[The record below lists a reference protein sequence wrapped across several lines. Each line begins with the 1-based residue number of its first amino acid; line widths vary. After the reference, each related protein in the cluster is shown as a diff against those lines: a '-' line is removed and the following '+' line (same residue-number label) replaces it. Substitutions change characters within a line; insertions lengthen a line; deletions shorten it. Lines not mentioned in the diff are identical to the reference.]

1 MLNKLGLPGQSAVHA
16 MARDRAMGT
25 LIADDIDDDLIARL
39 EARAAAQRRSAEAE
53 HREILRQ
60 ALTGASP
67 DLPLG
72 DMRGKTW
79 MAPDF
84 DETPE
89 DIIDAMEGDA
99 I

>member
-1 MLNKLGLPGQSAVHA
+1 
-16 MARDRAMGT
+16 MGT
-25 LIADDIDDDLIARL
+25 LIVDDIDDDLIARL
-39 EARAAAQRRSAEAE
+39 EARAAAQGRSADAE

-67 DLPLG
+67 DMPFG
-72 DMRGKTW
+72 DMRGTLW

-84 DETPE
+84 DETPD
-89 DIIDAMEGDA
+89 DIIDAMEGGA